1 MKKGIIGKKLGMT
14 QVFDEAGRAIPV
26 TVILTG
32 PAHVVQIKTI
42 DKDGYNAV
50 QLAMEELK
58 PQHVKKAI
66 KGHFD
71 KAKIKPMK
79 HLAEFRLDDISNVK
93 IGDVFDASLFEEG
106 EKVDVQGIS
115 KGKGFQGVIKRYGQ
129 KRGRMSHGSKFHRK
143 PGSIG
148 ASSTPS
154 RVFKNKQMPGRMG
167 GVLVTTQNLL
177 VVKVDKDKNVILV
190 KGSIPG
196 PKKSIVRIKNA
207 VKASK

>member
-1 MKKGIIGKKLGMT
+1 ML
-14 QVFDEAGRAIPV
+14 
-26 TVILTG
+26 
-32 PAHVVQIKTI
+32 
-42 DKDGYNAV
+42 
-50 QLAMEELK
+50 
-58 PQHVKKAI
+58 
-66 KGHFD
+66 
-71 KAKIKPMK
+71 
-79 HLAEFRLDDISNVK
+79 FRS
-93 IGDVFDASLFEEG
+93 
-106 EKVDVQGIS
+106 
-115 KGKGFQGVIKRYGQ
+115 
-129 KRGRMSHGSKFHRK
+129 SKFHRK

>member
-32 PAHVVQIKTI
+32 PAHVVQIKTEE
-42 DKDGYNAV
+42 KDGYNAV
-50 QLAMEELK
+50 QLGMQELK
-58 PQHVKKAI
+58 PQHIKKPI

-79 HLAEFRLDDISNVK
+79 YLSEFRLEDISNIK

-129 KRGRMSHGSKFHRK
+129 RRGRMSHGSKFHRTT
-143 PGSIG
+143 GSIG
-148 ASSTPS
+148 ASATPS
-154 RVFKNKQMPGRMG
+154 RVFKNKQMPGQMG
-167 GVLVTTQNLL
+167 RDVVTTQNLL
-177 VVKVDKDKNVILV
+177 VVKVDTEKNVILV
-190 KGSIPG
+190 KGSVPG
-196 PKKSIVRIKNA
+196 AKNSIVKIKNA
-207 VKASK
+207 VKAAK

>member
-1 MKKGIIGKKLGMT
+1 MKKGMIGKKLGMT

-26 TVILTG
+26 TVILIG
-32 PAHVVQIKTI
+32 PAYVVQIKSEE
-42 DKDGYNAV
+42 KDGYNAI
-50 QLAMEELK
+50 QLGMEELK
-58 PQHVKKAI
+58 PQHIKKPI

-79 HLAEFRLDDISNVK
+79 YLSEFRLADISEIK

-106 EKVDVQGIS
+106 ELVDVQGIS
-115 KGKGFQGVIKRYGQ
+115 KGKGFQGVIKRWGQ
-129 KRGRMSHGSKFHRK
+129 RRGRMSHGSKFHRTT
-143 PGSIG
+143 GSIG

-154 RVFKNKQMPGRMG
+154 KVFKNKQMPGQMG
-167 GVLVTTQNLL
+167 GDKITIQNLE
-177 VVKVDKDKNVILV
+177 VVKVDKEKNVILV

-196 PKKSIVRIKNA
+196 AKNTIVRIKNA